1 MTAQASRQRL
11 QDLTAEQL
19 QRKQMQDTL
28 VLETELKN
36 SKKNIEKLTAQQQ
49 K

>member
-1 MTAQASRQRL
+1 MTAQASRLRL

-19 QRKQMQDTL
+19 QLKHMQNTL
-28 VLETELKN
+28 VLETEMKN
-36 SKKNIEKLTAQQQ
+36 SKKNIEKITAQQQ

>member
-19 QRKQMQDTL
+19 QCKQMQDTL

-36 SKKNIEKLTAQQQ
+36 SKKDIEKLTAQQQ

>member
-36 SKKNIEKLTAQQQ
+36 SKKDIEKLTAQQQ

>member
-28 VLETELKN
+28 ILETELKN